1 MSVGPRQFH
10 ETLRVFVVGKN
21 YRLQNIQLSKIS
33 LASTAGKLVYVGS
46 VGAPLAPRLALSR
59 VDRAG
64 RQRSQP
70 LPTSV
75 REGLVALAHSPKLFF
90 QIAADSL

>member
-33 LASTAGKLVYVGS
+33 LAGTAGQSVYVGHPPERRYGS
-46 VGAPLAPRLALSR
+46 AKTIGADVGAGEAREPHHFTETFQRTRLRVTLSNN
-59 VDRAG
+59 
-64 RQRSQP
+64 
-70 LPTSV
+70 L
-75 REGLVALAHSPKLFF
+75 
-90 QIAADSL
+90 

>member
-33 LASTAGKLVYVGS
+33 LVGTAGNLFTSGTHRS
-46 VGAPLAPRLALSR
+46 AAS
-59 VDRAG
+59 
-64 RQRSQP
+64 QR
-70 LPTSV
+70 
-75 REGLVALAHSPKLFF
+75 
-90 QIAADSL
+90 

>member
-21 YRLQNIQLSKIS
+21 YRLQNIQLSKIG

-46 VGAPLAPRLALSR
+46 VGAPLARLRALARGVKGS
-59 VDRAG
+59 A
-64 RQRSQP
+64 QQP
-70 LPTSV
+70 APTSA
-75 REGLVALAHSPKLFF
+75 RARLESLTRAPKLFF
-90 QIAADSL
+90 QITSD